1 MSDMAT
7 NETTATQ
14 NDSIPS
20 APDAPEKVTQDNDTF
35 NKDEV
40 QQAVERAR
48 QQEKDK
54 LYQRLADLD
63 ASRDDLSKKLQESTD
78 MLKVLVSERDE
89 AKKLLEEKAQS
100 ELSAEEKVAQRLK
113 ALEEKEIALQEQ
125 LERVAS
131 EAALRV
137 RESELKVYRANKIAE
152 SGLTLTELVT
162 GSTEDDIDASIA
174 LAKERENAIFNR
186 AREQARAEL
195 SSQLPKPAPTAAE
208 TQTNNRLVD
217 ASKKFELANLSP
229 EDFNRLK
236 SELLAKA
243 RGN

>member
-14 NDSIPS
+14 NDLAQS
-20 APDAPEKVTQDNDTF
+20 APAAQEVTQANDTF
-35 NKDEV
+35 NKDEM

-54 LYQRLADLD
+54 LYQRLSDLD
-63 ASRDDLSKKLQESTD
+63 ASRDDLSKKLQESSD

-113 ALEEKEIALQEQ
+113 ALEEKEIALQQQ

-152 SGLTLTELVT
+152 SGLTLTELVQ
-162 GSTEDDIDASIA
+162 GSTEEDIDASIA
-174 LAKERENAIFNR
+174 VAKQREDAIFNR

-195 SSQLPKPAPTAAE
+195 SSQLPKPAPAAAE
-208 TQTNNRLVD
+208 TQTNDRLID
-217 ASKKFELANLSP
+217 ASKKFELANLSS